1 MALEPK
7 DWIYFTEEEM
17 RCKGT
22 GECNMDEE
30 FMRKLIRLREDYG
43 KPMIVSSGY
52 RDISYNTVIGGARN
66 SAHIYGKAVDILC
79 HSNNAF
85 TLTRLAMMHGFTGI
99 GVSQRGPVEK
109 RFIHIDT
116 MENSGETP
124 RPTIWSYK

>member
-109 RFIHIDT
+109 RFIHIDI

>member
-1 MALEPK
+1 MALDPK
-7 DWIYFTEEEM
+7 DWIYFTVDEM
-17 RCKGT
+17 KCSGT

-79 HSNNAF
+79 HSNQAF
-85 TLTRLAMMHGFTGI
+85 TLIRLAMMHGFTGI

-116 MENSGETP
+116 MENSSETP